1 MSDRVKGVWF
11 VQLLEYGIGFAVAGS
26 AANAQHQMPL
36 ALIAIAILLNVAF
49 LKAPLSAFHVIPLSV
64 HRMTGLGVAC
74 LAFACAMLLPLD
86 VASRLTLLG
95 AAMTQGFVSVRFAH
109 GI

>member
-1 MSDRVKGVWF
+1 MAVRSKGVWF

-26 AANAQHQMPL
+26 AANAQHQVPL
-36 ALIAIAILLNVAF
+36 ALVAIAIVLNVAL
-49 LKAPLSAFHVIPLSV
+49 LKGPLSAFHVVPLTA
-64 HRMTGLGVAC
+64 HRMTGLTVAGIA
-74 LAFACAMLLPLD
+74 LACAIFLPLD
-86 VASRLTLLG
+86 VSGRLTLLG